1 MYLYPYKIFSTARDK
16 RLYTGNRIAE
26 HSIYDCDVFNYREA
40 KQAVEDKNRKL
51 VEKDSSLFK
60 VSVLLGEIRKGIYLN
75 VLDLDDCIDDD
86 GNIEPLTQDLLNY
99 FDKSEW
105 EFSSSGTGIHIYILT
120 PKVREKRTIVKD
132 LKGCKSFEWY
142 ADKRHIVTTTFDFEN
157 TNLKLGA
164 HDEMLDSIVAEMEEL
179 QTQKLNSNSFAQSII
194 EQFEGRIDNDESKVR
209 GAILGREPVTDIYTL
224 RGICLKDDKLKELI
238 DMEPSCVDQSAHDC
252 ALIAKLL
259 YYTLSYEGAWSL
271 AKKTNYYQ
279 RKDTKHKLKFDKPEY
294 RERTNSYIQ
303 KGRY

>member
-1 MYLYPYKIFSTARDK
+1 MYLYPYKIFSIARDK
-16 RLYTGNRIAE
+16 RVYTGDKIAL
-26 HSIYDCDVFNYREA
+26 HSIYDCDVFNFKEA
-40 KQAVEDKNRKL
+40 KESAQDKNRRL
-51 VEKDSSLFK
+51 VKYNDSQFK
-60 VSVLLGEIRKGIYLN
+60 VSVLLGKVRKGVYLN
-75 VLDLDDCIDDD
+75 VLDLDDCLDED
-86 GNIEPLTQDLLNY
+86 GNIEPLTQELLSY

-120 PKVREKRTIVKD
+120 PKVREKRTVVKD

-157 TNLKLGA
+157 TNLKIGV
-164 HDEMLDSIVAEMEEL
+164 HDDLLDGIVAEMEEW
-179 QTQKLNSNSFAQSII
+179 QNQKLNQSSMAQNII
-194 EQFEGRIDNDESKVR
+194 QQFEGQIDNDESKTR
-209 GAILGREPVTDIYTL
+209 AALLGREPITDMYKL
-224 RGICLKDDKLKELI
+224 RGCCLKDDKLKELI
-238 DMEPSCVDQSAHDC
+238 DTDPSCVDQSAHDC

-259 YYTLSYEGAWSL
+259 YYTLSYEGAWEL

-294 RERTNSYIQ
+294 RQRTNSYIE